1 MQLITKNIKK
11 GFVKLKIQNLDDLWY
26 LSNIMNKGDLIRA
39 QTIRK
44 IKIGKEEER
53 KQAIVKKKITLT
65 IKAEKVEYKADSLRV
80 GGKITECPEDIQK
93 GSWHSFNLTVNSI
106 LTIIKNEWLK
116 YQLDWLKQASK
127 EKIPKILICCL
138 DREEAYF
145 ALLKRA
151 GYEILSHI
159 KGKVAKKAVEEK
171 LKTTFWQELAKKTK
185 EYDEKLKLDK
195 IIIASPSF
203 WKEYLIKEIKD
214 HSLKEKIVL
223 ASCSSVDKTGLNEV
237 LKRPELVN
245 VLKEERIAE
254 EINLVEE
261 LLTEIKKQGKVS
273 YGLKE
278 TEQAI
283 NSGAV
288 EKLLVTDSF
297 LKQMREQEKADQI
310 NQLMKLTEQMKGSV
324 IIISSEHEGGKK
336 LDSLGGVGALLRYKI
351 N

>member
-1 MQLITKNIKK
+1 MQIITKNIKK
-11 GFVKLKIQNLDDLWY
+11 GIVKLKIQNLDDLWY
-26 LSNIMNKGDLIRA
+26 LSNIINKGDLIRA

-44 IKIGKEEER
+44 IKIGKEEQR
-53 KQAIVKKKITLT
+53 KQAVVKKKIILI
-65 IKAEKVEYKADSLRV
+65 IKAEKIEYKADSLRI
-80 GGKITECPEDIQK
+80 GGEIIECPEDVQK
-93 GSWHSFNLTVNSI
+93 GSWHSFNLTINSI
-106 LTIIKNEWLK
+106 LKIIKQEWLK

-159 KGKVAKKAVEEK
+159 KGKVSKKAVEEK
-171 LKTTFWQELAKKTK
+171 VRETYYTDLLKQIKS
-185 EYDEKLKLDK
+185 YNEKLKLDK

-203 WKEYLIKEIKD
+203 WKEYLIKEIKEK
-214 HSLKEKIVL
+214 SLKEKIAQ
-223 ASCSSVDKTGLNEV
+223 ASCSSVDRTGLNEI

-261 LLTEIKKQGKVS
+261 LLVEIKKQGKVS
-273 YGLKE
+273 YGLAE
-278 TEQAI
+278 TENAV

-288 EKLLVTDSF
+288 EKLLVTSSF
-297 LKQMREQEKADQI
+297 LEQMREKEKSEKI

-324 IIISSEHEGGKK
+324 AIISSEHEGGKK
-336 LDSLGGVGALLRYKI
+336 LDSLGGIGGLLRYKI
-351 N
+351 S